1 MFDFVRT
8 GVVETDEENEERSS
22 ETDEEYTPV
31 KKKQGADLIN
41 EERTGKRK
49 RKETKK
55 EKDEVIESALAK
67 ISDED
72 LKKAEKEAKNLNF
85 KKGNADYVA
94 LVVLSMGKAV
104 RVTEMSGTTIT
115 GLASKWSLGGKTANG
130 KPKMMGLSA
139 IQSALRRDNNT
150 NYFVVNIDGTYSL
163 ANTLEK
169 KEKTTEK
176 EKEIE
181 AIKTAVAGFDNKVLE
196 EAKAEANNLNFTV
209 GSGAYVALVVLLAGK
224 AVGITSMNP
233 TTVVEFA
240 CQLGLEG
247 KTKNGEKTKMDRS
260 TISKAM
266 ERDKINFKRNEDGT
280 YSLANKLEKKKE
292 TKKKEKEERKSE
304 PRVVHVKRGEWDL
317 TKFKDVLFYGNK
329 NKWCPLCNGRTVV
342 NRTFVMFYSH
352 WLLPTMAE
360 EVLIEHYGNE
370 KKIKTERIKK
380 GLDYYFEKKLKT
392 NPRSDI
398 KSFDD
403 VCRQGEELCHHCWTK
418 LEKWLKT

>member
-1 MFDFVRT
+1 MRLSVRVAFRKRNFENSLFLFSLFFSRSSYGNLLHFLILSWPLFLFAEVRDCGRLSGSDFFFFTFSFSSCDFVRT
-8 GVVETDEENEERSS
+8 GVVETDEENEESSS

-31 KKKQGADLIN
+31 KKKQRADLIN

-139 IQSALRRDNNT
+139 IRSALRRDNNT

-169 KEKTTEK
+169 K
-176 EKEIE
+176 
-181 AIKTAVAGFDNKVLE
+181 
-196 EAKAEANNLNFTV
+196 
-209 GSGAYVALVVLLAGK
+209 
-224 AVGITSMNP
+224 
-233 TTVVEFA
+233 
-240 CQLGLEG
+240 
-247 KTKNGEKTKMDRS
+247 
-260 TISKAM
+260 
-266 ERDKINFKRNEDGT
+266 
-280 YSLANKLEKKKE
+280 
-292 TKKKEKEERKSE
+292 
-304 PRVVHVKRGEWDL
+304 
-317 TKFKDVLFYGNK
+317 
-329 NKWCPLCNGRTVV
+329 
-342 NRTFVMFYSH
+342 
-352 WLLPTMAE
+352 
-360 EVLIEHYGNE
+360 
-370 KKIKTERIKK
+370 
-380 GLDYYFEKKLKT
+380 
-392 NPRSDI
+392 
-398 KSFDD
+398 
-403 VCRQGEELCHHCWTK
+403 
-418 LEKWLKT
+418 

>member
-67 ISDED
+67 ISAED
-72 LKKAEKEAKNLNF
+72 LEEAEKEAKNLNF

-139 IQSALRRDNNT
+139 IRSALRRDNNT

-169 KEKTTEK
+169 K
-176 EKEIE
+176 
-181 AIKTAVAGFDNKVLE
+181 
-196 EAKAEANNLNFTV
+196 
-209 GSGAYVALVVLLAGK
+209 
-224 AVGITSMNP
+224 
-233 TTVVEFA
+233 
-240 CQLGLEG
+240 
-247 KTKNGEKTKMDRS
+247 
-260 TISKAM
+260 
-266 ERDKINFKRNEDGT
+266 
-280 YSLANKLEKKKE
+280 
-292 TKKKEKEERKSE
+292 
-304 PRVVHVKRGEWDL
+304 
-317 TKFKDVLFYGNK
+317 
-329 NKWCPLCNGRTVV
+329 
-342 NRTFVMFYSH
+342 
-352 WLLPTMAE
+352 
-360 EVLIEHYGNE
+360 
-370 KKIKTERIKK
+370 
-380 GLDYYFEKKLKT
+380 
-392 NPRSDI
+392 
-398 KSFDD
+398 
-403 VCRQGEELCHHCWTK
+403 
-418 LEKWLKT
+418 